1 MKNVLTKGMNAQVKR
16 KKSRICMS
24 TKSHCSKMYREINKE
39 HLIQKTFV
47 LIHPLQANLFIM

>member
-39 HLIQKTFV
+39 LLMQKKACAYSS
-47 LIHPLQANLFIM
+47 IGS